1 MKYFLDKY
9 WALAIP
15 IYLEVLIIC
24 AILVFAGLILILSK
38 QQINM
43 DEDYNKLDEN
53 TNEITK
59 TMKKKN

>member
-38 QQINM
+38 KQIYR
-43 DEDYNKLDEN
+43 DEGYNKLDEN
-53 TNEITK
+53 KNEI